1 MLDPDGRA
9 SDSRSGLRCVAP
21 CPSQA
26 CGDNNLVDSGDR
38 IAVFAE
44 EAHGGDSD
52 FFSHARSGKKLPICT
67 RSIHLNRKW
76 HMTWWLLAVVRAAI
90 RRPCEPGQYGLKTA
104 LIEKQNRLGGTCL
117 LVGCIPTKA
126 LLHTADVWDYFKN
139 PEQQGIACKDPQL
152 NYSQVLDRKN
162 KIVSKHSK
170 GIDFLMRKNKV
181 DVIKGHATL
190 RGGGRIQV
198 EGPTGGQT
206 VEAKNI
212 ILATGSDARMLP
224 GLQPD
229 ANQILTNI
237 EILDLPAIPKSIG
250 IIGAGAVGVEFASI
264 FNRFGSKVTILE
276 MLPRLVP
283 VEDEEIS
290 KELEK
295 HFKKTGIRIETGAK
309 ADNIRKNS
317 GSVSLSVTL
326 ANGNKEEMEFEK
338 LLVAVGRKPNTEN
351 VGLENTAV
359 ELDRGF
365 VKVDAQQ
372 RTAEPGVYAIGD
384 IVAGTPQL
392 AHVATAE
399 GMVAVAHIAGKPSR
413 PINRNRIPGATYT
426 DPGIGSVGLS
436 EAQARAQ
443 GFKVKVGKFPFI
455 GNSKATILDKH
466 EGFVKV
472 IAEEQFGEILGVH
485 IIGPEAYELVSE
497 AVTAME
503 AEATVETMMSAIH
516 AHPTIY
522 EAIGEAFNNVYGLA
536 INI

>member
-1 MLDPDGRA
+1 MPYDVVVIGSGPGGYSA
-9 SDSRSGLRCVAP
+9 AVRS
-21 CPSQA
+21 
-26 CGDNNLVDSGDR
+26 
-38 IAVFAE
+38 
-44 EAHGGDSD
+44 
-52 FFSHARSGKKLPICT
+52 
-67 RSIHLNRKW
+67 
-76 HMTWWLLAVVRAAI
+76 
-90 RRPCEPGQYGLKTA
+90 GQYGLRTA
-104 LIEKQNRLGGTCL
+104 LIEKQPRLGGTCL

-126 LLHTADVWDYFKN
+126 LLHTADVWDYFKD
-139 PEQQGIACKDPQL
+139 PETQGIQCKDPQL
-152 NYSQVLDRKN
+152 NYQRVLDRKN

-170 GIDFLMRKNKV
+170 GIEFLMRKNKV
-181 DVIKGHATL
+181 DVIKGQARL
-190 RGGGRIQV
+190 MGGGRIQV
-198 EGPTGGQT
+198 DGEKGQQT

-212 ILATGSDARMLP
+212 ILATGSEARMLP

-229 ANQILTNI
+229 ANLILTNI
-237 EILDLPAIPKSIG
+237 EILDMQAVPKTIG

-264 FNRFGSKVTILE
+264 FNRFGSTVTVLE

-295 HFKKTGIRIETGAK
+295 HFKKTGIRCETGAK
-309 ADNIRKNS
+309 AENIRKNAN
-317 GSVSLSVTL
+317 SVSLTVTL
-326 ANGNKEEMEFEK
+326 ANGKKEEMEFDK
-338 LLVAVGRKPNTEN
+338 LLVAVGRKPITEN
-351 VGLENTAV
+351 VGLESTKAQ
-359 ELDRGF
+359 LDRGF
-365 VKVDAQQ
+365 VKVDAYQ
-372 RTAEPGVYAIGD
+372 RTGEPGLYAIGD

-399 GMVAVAHIAGKPSR
+399 GMVAVGHIAGKQVR

-426 DPGIGSVGLS
+426 DPGIGSVGLT

-443 GFKVKVGKFPFI
+443 GFQVKVGKFPFA

-466 EGFVKV
+466 EGFVKI
-472 IAEEQFGEILGVH
+472 IAEEKFGEILGVH
-485 IIGPEAYELVSE
+485 IIGPEAFELISE

-503 AEATVETMMSAIH
+503 AEATVESMMATIH